1 MPPTNNDTERDI
13 RDAVVQRKIRHKF
26 VNSEGMRV
34 FSAIQGFNSTCRKL
48 GLVPWKC
55 MARIAADHA
64 FNIFRAGPELER
76 ASAPWDNTITV
87 RRETCVDGMPVDA
100 PAGGWDAD
108 RIARLA
114 AGVPDTEPDAV
125 PDTID
130 AADMDKS
137 ASLVLKPHTNPVA
150 AHGRPSHGAPDN
162 LPYHGKPPP
171 TATA

>member
-13 RDAVVQRKIRHKF
+13 RDAVVVQRKIRHKF

-55 MARIAADHA
+55 MARIAADHT
-64 FNIFRAGPELER
+64 FNIFRAGPEMQR
-76 ASAPWDNTITV
+76 ASAPWDDTITV
-87 RRETCVDGMPVDA
+87 RHEACVDGIPVDA

-108 RIARLA
+108 SLARLA
-114 AGVPDTEPDAV
+114 AGVPDII
-125 PDTID
+125 DT
-130 AADMDKS
+130 ADMDKS
-137 ASLVLKPHTNPVA
+137 TLLVLKPHTNPVA
-150 AHGRPSHGAPDN
+150 AHGQPSHDAPDN
-162 LPYHGKPPP
+162 LPYRRKPPP